1 MKKLLTVSII
11 AVMFIMLAI
20 TGVNASTKDALAN
33 RLYEIGAKYGMTAAD
48 RAKLESYL
56 ADNPVSDAEAESV
69 IADAEA
75 AAKVME
81 EAGVTDYKKLPAE
94 DKATVRGLANNAAS
108 TLDVTLA
115 FTSNGVEVYKDG
127 KLLDTITDNGGK
139 LVYTGNNSTVLVVS
153 SIAVIALVAFVV
165 AGKKLANA

>member
-1 MKKLLTVSII
+1 MKKILTVSII
-11 AVMFIMLAI
+11 AIMFIMLAI

-33 RLYEIGAKYGMTAAD
+33 RLYEIGSKYGMTTAD

-81 EAGVTDYKKLPAE
+81 EAGVTDYKKLSTE
-94 DKATVRGLANNAAS
+94 DKATVRGLANNAAGV
-108 TLDVTLA
+108 LDVTLA